1 MFPGKLY
8 AGVANNQQTSVD
20 NITLFAQIARLIPR
34 SIVEEAAKKFKSD
47 KGASRLDTWTHL
59 LSMIFCHIG
68 NCLSLRDITNGM
80 RSAGGNLNH
89 MGIGSAPSRNA
100 LSHQN
105 RQRNC
110 EVWKYLYK
118 RLRDYLGRQAWG
130 RRIAGVG
137 KRSVYLLDSSLITL
151 CANVFDWAHYS
162 SEKGAVKMH
171 TLFNLSDW
179 LPQFIHIT
187 NGKVSDN
194 IGAYYVLP
202 RKGSVIVADRGY
214 CDTALLHDW
223 DSSGI
228 CFVVRLRRDL
238 HYSRLGEFEQPDEG
252 EQNILIDEAIQF
264 SGEATSCN
272 YKHPIRRVVV
282 YDKET
287 MQEPIELLTNNAKWS
302 AETVAALY
310 KARWDIEIFFK
321 TIKQLLRVKSFVGTN
336 ANAVYTQI
344 WTAMI
349 AVLLL
354 RMLKAQ
360 SKFAWH
366 MSNLVSFLRLNLFNK
381 IDLWKW
387 LNEPFEKPPPRQKT
401 LWEGVLF

>member
-1 MFPGKLY
+1 M
-8 AGVANNQQTSVD
+8 D

-118 RLRDYLGRQAWG
+118 RLHDYWGRQTWG

-151 CANVFDWAHYS
+151 CANVFDWAHDA

-264 SGEATSCN
+264 SGEAT
-272 YKHPIRRVVV
+272 
-282 YDKET
+282 
-287 MQEPIELLTNNAKWS
+287 NNAKWS

-344 WTAMI
+344 RTAMI

-381 IDLWKW
+381 MDLWKW